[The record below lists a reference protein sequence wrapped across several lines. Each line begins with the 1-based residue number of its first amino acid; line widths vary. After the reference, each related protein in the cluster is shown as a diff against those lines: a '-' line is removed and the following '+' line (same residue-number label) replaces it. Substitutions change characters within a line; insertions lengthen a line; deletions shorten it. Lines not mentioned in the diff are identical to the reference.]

1 MVKLKKL
8 FLKNYCG
15 YRDTVFDFE
24 VHDKKG
30 DFSIYYE
37 IPCDGS
43 VKNLIALFSPNG
55 AGKSN
60 CLKAI
65 NYLGSSYQYK
75 GRENDLFFR
84 KMVYHP
90 DYDPTFEGFIKST
103 EHMEIKGIFNV
114 NGEEKQVIINEN
126 GVVLDEL
133 PIKDYP
139 KEHTYYIDADNPINL
154 AKFQINSKDIDN
166 FLKMAECVYGFKC
179 SVDGLIEDYGE
190 KYYTD
195 FIIQKEDGT
204 KVHYR
209 RMSGGER
216 KLTQLC
222 DALCNSI
229 WIDNID
235 IIIIDSFDKEIYF
248 SRHAKMINTMLDT
261 FPNKQFIIATHS
273 PVLVGMNDEELKI
286 DIPAY
291 LPYECLY
298 NVEELRV

>member
-1 MVKLKKL
+1 MVKLMKL

-15 YRDTVFDFE
+15 FRNTVFDFC
-24 VHDKKG
+24 VYDKKQ
-30 DFSIYYE
+30 DSSIYYE
-37 IPCDGS
+37 IPNDGV
-43 VKNLIALFSPNG
+43 VKNFIALFAPNG
-55 AGKSN
+55 LGKSN

-65 NYLGSSYQYK
+65 NYLGSAYQYK
-75 GRENDLFFR
+75 GREDDLIFR

-90 DYDPTFEGFIKST
+90 DYDPTFLGFIKST

-114 NGEEKQVIINEN
+114 DGEEKQVIIDEN

-154 AKFQINSKDIDN
+154 ARFQINVENSEIFLELAKDI
-166 FLKMAECVYGFKC
+166 YGFNC
-179 SVDGLIEDYGE
+179 YLDGILEDCGE

-195 FIIQKEDGT
+195 FIIEKEDGT

-216 KLTQLC
+216 KLAQLC
-222 DALCNSI
+222 DALCNPI
-229 WIDNID
+229 WINNID
-235 IIIIDSFDKEIYF
+235 IITIDSLEKEVYF
-248 SRHAKMINTMLDT
+248 VRHAKMVNKLLEM

-273 PVLVGMNDEELKI
+273 PILVGMDDEELKI
-286 DIPAY
+286 HIPAY

-298 NVEELRV
+298 DVEKIKV